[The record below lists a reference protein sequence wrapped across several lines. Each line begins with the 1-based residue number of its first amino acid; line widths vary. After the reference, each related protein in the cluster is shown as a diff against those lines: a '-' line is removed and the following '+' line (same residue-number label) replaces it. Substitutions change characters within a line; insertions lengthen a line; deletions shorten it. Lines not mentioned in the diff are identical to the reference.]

1 MMYLYR
7 ARDVYIITQHTLRE
21 LKRHDIYGRDIE
33 LLSSSVTIQTLR
45 DYAKQQHLDV
55 IDLVKARFTGL
66 TPEGRELLRSQK
78 LGENNPNAR
87 GLSDEHK
94 RKIAATQK
102 KRRGEFHHMWN
113 RQHGARSR
121 LQCSVSLRE
130 TWRKT
135 PMRWATDP
143 NEKTHRISGALPAG
157 WRWGRARW
165 NAC

>member
-21 LKRHDIYGRDIE
+21 LKLHDTYGRDIE

-45 DYAKQQHLDV
+45 DYAKQQRLRV

-78 LGENNPNAR
+78 LGVNNPNSR

-113 RQHGARSR
+113 RRHRARSR

-130 TWRKT
+130 TWSLRRV
-135 PMRWATDP
+135 RWATDP
-143 NEKTHRISGALPAG
+143 NEKTHRISGELPAG

-165 NAC
+165 KAC